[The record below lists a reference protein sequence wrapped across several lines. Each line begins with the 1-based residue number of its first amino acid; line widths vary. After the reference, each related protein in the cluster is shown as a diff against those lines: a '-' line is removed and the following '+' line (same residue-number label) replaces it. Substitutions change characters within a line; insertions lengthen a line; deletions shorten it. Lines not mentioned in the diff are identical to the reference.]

1 MAKISSPVGQ
11 TINVVATTV
20 SRSVIA
26 GGGGGGRGMTP
37 TGGGGGTGVERGGEI
52 SVRPQASLIDRA
64 QDLRIQANEQNF
76 SGFQEDL
83 RVINV
88 RVVELNQA
96 LNNIAKLIQNETTLE
111 QNQLKQ
117 EQESER
123 KSTERKIRIG
133 KESELEKNIT
143 AALAAPIVRLQKKVT
158 SIFENIMGAMTTLF
172 MGWLTNQG
180 IETLKA
186 LAAGDTKKLN
196 EIKNTIIKNVLL
208 SIGAF
213 VAVKTGFGLLMR
225 TITGLT
231 FRIGGLVS
239 KIITAPFR
247 AAAAGVRSIFSGGG
261 GGGGLKPSA
270 GPKTGPGSK
279 PGPGVKPGKGP
290 GLLGGITSVFGAG
303 MNVKSGEYAD
313 SAVSAGGLLPGSI
326 GAIFRGVSL
335 IDDVS
340 EMFGVRGGAGIIG
353 NTPRG
358 GNTQSDQS
366 APSTSILTTPKV
378 APQQTMMGTS
388 SQSPTQSTPPV
399 ETKPT
404 EIKTQTPMMGQQN
417 NVKLEDLESKLNE
430 NSNSYISGMIQEE
443 EYLKT
448 RTDLRNQISE
458 MKSGSQMPNQKT
470 SAEVSAATVQAP
482 PKPQT
487 PVGTLPEPQ
496 PNIIM
501 AGGGQ
506 DKTQVVPPQQQEPLT
521 DVPFIPSA
529 NPDNFYVL
537 YSQLNY
543 NVVM

>member
-1 MAKISSPVGQ
+1 MARISSPVGQ

-26 GGGGGGRGMTP
+26 GGGGGRGMTP
-37 TGGGGGTGVERGGEI
+37 TGGGGGGDSGVERGGAI
-52 SVRPQASLIDRA
+52 TVRPQASLIDRA
-64 QDLRIQANEQNF
+64 QDLRITTSEQNF
-76 SGFQEDL
+76 SGLQEEL

-88 RVVELNQA
+88 RVVELNQG
-96 LNNIAKLIQNETTLE
+96 LNNIAKLIQDEATLE
-111 QNQLKQ
+111 KNQLKQ

-123 KSTERKIRIG
+123 KFTENKIRIG

-143 AALAAPIVRLQKKVT
+143 AALASPIVRLQKKVT

-186 LAAGDTKKLN
+186 LAQGDTKKLN
-196 EIKNTIIKNVLL
+196 EIKNNIIKNIVL
-208 SIGAF
+208 SIGTF

-231 FRIGGLVS
+231 FRIAGLVS

-247 AAAAGVRSIFSGGG
+247 AAAAGVRSIFSGGRG
-261 GGGGLKPSA
+261 GGSKPSS
-270 GPKTGPGSK
+270 GPTTKPGSGSK
-279 PGPGVKPGKGP
+279 PGRGP
-290 GLLGGITSVFGAG
+290 GLLGGISSIFGAG
-303 MNVKSGEYAD
+303 MNVKGGEYAD
-313 SAVSAGGLLPGSI
+313 AAVSAAGLIPGPI
-326 GAIFRGVSL
+326 GAISRGVSL

-340 EMFGVRGGAGIIG
+340 EMFGVRGGAGILG

-358 GNTQSDQS
+358 GEVKPDQK
-366 APSTSILTTPKV
+366 PSTTPKI
-378 APQQTMMGTS
+378 APQQTMMRAPV
-388 SQSPTQSTPPV
+388 QSPTQTTPPV
-399 ETKPT
+399 ETKPA
-404 EIKTQTPMMGQQN
+404 EIKSQTPIMGQQN

-458 MKSGSQMPNQKT
+458 MKSGSQMSDQKI
-470 SAEVSAATVQAP
+470 SAKVSAATVQAP

-506 DKTQVVPPQQQEPLT
+506 DRTQVAAPQQQEPLT